1 MSGTAVRC
9 IFLVWPGVPDS
20 TLTLMYHLGSVLNGI
35 PSIVVTA
42 APPAVS
48 AAWFPADERVTATS
62 ISQMLNNVGT
72 GLSFLLASILVKVG
86 ARVTCPVT
94 TTAVTRHLRHVTSP
108 LLPRVTCHLSCAP
121 LLQKLL
127 GIHPPPV
134 CSSVPF
140 CRCFL
145 ICTPQEPRL
154 RGGHTTNTTCR
165 GHGTIHSSHLN
176 ISALVTNSSSSTT
189 QQELR
194 ADIQHYLIVLT
205 VPAAL
210 LCLASLLYFPSR

>member
-1 MSGTAVRC
+1 MRC

-86 ARVTCPVT
+86 ARVP
-94 TTAVTRHLRHVTSP
+94 SP
-108 LLPRVTCHLSCAP
+108 LLPRVTFVTSRHHYCH
-121 LLQKLL
+121 
-127 GIHPPPV
+127 V
-134 CSSVPF
+134 
-140 CRCFL
+140 
-145 ICTPQEPRL
+145 L
-154 RGGHTTNTTCR
+154 R
-165 GHGTIHSSHLN
+165 
-176 ISALVTNSSSSTT
+176 VT
-189 QQELR
+189 
-194 ADIQHYLIVLT
+194 
-205 VPAAL
+205 
-210 LCLASLLYFPSR
+210 

>member
-86 ARVTCPVT
+86 ARVTSPHLLSRVT
-94 TTAVTRHLRHVTSP
+94 FVTSRHHYCHVY
-108 LLPRVTCHLSCAP
+108 RVT
-121 LLQKLL
+121 
-127 GIHPPPV
+127 
-134 CSSVPF
+134 
-140 CRCFL
+140 
-145 ICTPQEPRL
+145 
-154 RGGHTTNTTCR
+154 
-165 GHGTIHSSHLN
+165 
-176 ISALVTNSSSSTT
+176 
-189 QQELR
+189 
-194 ADIQHYLIVLT
+194 
-205 VPAAL
+205 
-210 LCLASLLYFPSR
+210 

>member
-9 IFLVWPGVPDS
+9 IFLVWPGVSDS

-86 ARVTCPVT
+86 ARVT
-94 TTAVTRHLRHVTSP
+94 SP
-108 LLPRVTCHLSCAP
+108 LLLSRVTFVTSRHHYCH
-121 LLQKLL
+121 
-127 GIHPPPV
+127 V
-134 CSSVPF
+134 
-140 CRCFL
+140 
-145 ICTPQEPRL
+145 
-154 RGGHTTNTTCR
+154 
-165 GHGTIHSSHLN
+165 
-176 ISALVTNSSSSTT
+176 
-189 QQELR
+189 
-194 ADIQHYLIVLT
+194 
-205 VPAAL
+205 
-210 LCLASLLYFPSR
+210 

>member
-86 ARVTCPVT
+86 HVSR
-94 TTAVTRHLRHVTSP
+94 VTSP
-108 LLPRVTCHLSCAP
+108 HLLSRVTFVTSRYHYCH
-121 LLQKLL
+121 
-127 GIHPPPV
+127 V
-134 CSSVPF
+134 Y
-140 CRCFL
+140 R
-145 ICTPQEPRL
+145 
-154 RGGHTTNTTCR
+154 
-165 GHGTIHSSHLN
+165 
-176 ISALVTNSSSSTT
+176 VT
-189 QQELR
+189 
-194 ADIQHYLIVLT
+194 
-205 VPAAL
+205 
-210 LCLASLLYFPSR
+210 